1 MRTRKAG
8 ERGLAAVTAILVV
21 AVAASAATLM
31 LAQQSAMLDQVSL
44 ITSRAQADLYAQA
57 GLDWARGVLSQH
69 ARTSGAVDSLDEP
82 WAQPMIGLPIERA
95 VVAGVIA
102 DEQGKYN
109 LNNLLN
115 GTQKSPADIEIL
127 RRLLASLGLEP
138 DLAYAVLDWIDADGD
153 LSGNGGAEDAYYL
166 SLPRPYRAANQ
177 PLVQVEELYRV
188 RGFDAAAVAKLRP
201 YVTALPGRAPVNAN
215 TASAVVLAAILPEV
229 SASKIAQMVKERA
242 SRPFRTKDQV
252 ASWAKEAPVGAVSD
266 NLDVRSAFFSVLI
279 QVAQDDVQLANDA
292 LVQRG
297 QNAVTAV
304 LWRRPRY

>member
-1 MRTRKAG
+1 MRNRKARQ
-8 ERGLAAVTAILVV
+8 RGLAAITAILVV
-21 AVAASAATLM
+21 AIAASAATLM

-57 GLDWARGVLSQH
+57 GLDWARGVLSED
-69 ARTSGAVDSLDEP
+69 ARRAGAVDSLDEP
-82 WAQPMIGLPIERA
+82 WAQPMVGLPIERA
-95 VVAGVIA
+95 IVAGAIA

-138 DLAYAVLDWIDADGD
+138 DLAYAVLDWIDADSD

-166 SLPRPYRAANQ
+166 SLPKPYRAANQ
-177 PLVQVEELYRV
+177 PMVQVEELYRV

-201 YVTALPGRAPVNAN
+201 YVTALPGRTPVNAN
-215 TASAVVLAAILPEV
+215 TARAPVLAAILPEV
-229 SASKIAQMVKERA
+229 SASKIAQMVKDRIQ
-242 SRPFRTKDQV
+242 RPFRTKDQV
-252 ASWAKEAPVGAVSD
+252 ASWAKEAPVGVVSD

-304 LWRRPRY
+304 MWRRPRY